1 MNALFEGLDE
11 KVADTLLKNAGKEAV
26 ASGNVILAEGKRT
39 ENLYLLES
47 GEVEIQKEAGGKRAI
62 LGTIGPGDFFGD
74 PGSIGDGKNYASFV
88 AKLDSTLRIF
98 DKHTVR
104 MMIET
109 YPGLTLNLAKEHSFI
124 INACNGFLSDQIDIQ
139 RVSGEKEIARINS
152 LVQATQTVNSSLELD
167 RVLELILQEAL
178 RITEAERGTIYL
190 VDDPSN
196 EIWARIIAGDEIRE
210 IRQPMGKGISG
221 YVAQTGETVN
231 IPDAYEDDRFNPEF
245 DRKSGFRTKNI
256 LCVPMRNKTGK
267 IIGVFQLINK
277 RHGTFDFDSDDE
289 ESLRA
294 FSINAA
300 LAVENSRLALRMVQ
314 TERLSAVGKMA
325 GTIIHDIKNPMA
337 TIRLYAQVLKK
348 KAGHEDVSP
357 LVDEIML
364 QIDRLLNL
372 AQEVLDFSR
381 GVSEMNFQPVKFEGF
396 VSDVVRFLER
406 DFEKRKI
413 DIRKEIEYQGDI
425 EIDSDRMI
433 RAILNIAGNA
443 ADAMPDGGIF
453 RISARSSVDRLTIE
467 LVDNGTGMPENVR
480 KRIFEPFVTYG
491 KKTGTGLGMSI
502 VKKIID
508 EHHGLIEIESEPGKG
523 TKILLELPLRQSRQN
538 EN

>member
-1 MNALFEGLDE
+1 MNALFEGLGQKD
-11 KVADTLLKNAGKEAV
+11 ADRLLKIARKETV
-26 ASGNVILAEGKRT
+26 APGTVILAEG
-39 ENLYLLES
+39 ENAGRLLLLES
-47 GEVEIQKEAGGKRAI
+47 GKVEIQKGVGGKQAI
-62 LGTIGPGDFFGD
+62 LGTIRRGDFFG
-74 PGSIGDGKNYASFV
+74 
-88 AKLDSTLRIF
+88 
-98 DKHTVR
+98 
-104 MMIET
+104 E
-109 YPGLTLNLAKEHSFI
+109 PGLTGGGKNSFSAVATEACSLCIFDELAVVTMVEKYPRLTLNMAKTLSARLRAS
-124 INACNGFLSDQIDIQ
+124 NDFLKNQIEMQ
-139 RVSGEKEIARINS
+139 RVVSNKEIARMYS

-190 VDDPSN
+190 VDDSAK

-221 YVAQTGETVN
+221 YVAETGETVN
-231 IPDAYEDDRFNPEF
+231 IPDAYKDERFNAEF
-245 DRKSGFRTKNI
+245 DKKSGFKTINI

-277 RHGTFDFDSDDE
+277 RHGTFDFDSSDE
-289 ESLRA
+289 DSLKA

-337 TIRLYAQVLKK
+337 TIRLYAQVLRK
-348 KAGHEDVSP
+348 KAGREDISP
-357 LVDEIML
+357 LVDEIIL

-381 GVSEMNFQPVKFEGF
+381 GVSEMNFQPVMFEGF
-396 VSDVVRFLER
+396 VSDVIRFLER

-413 DIRKEIEYQGDI
+413 AIRQKIEYHGEV
-425 EIDSDRMI
+425 EIDPDRMI

-453 RISARSSVDRLTIE
+453 GISAQSSGGKLTIE
-467 LVDNGTGMPENVR
+467 LLDNGTGMPENVR
-480 KRIFEPFVTYG
+480 KRIFEPFVTHG

-502 VKKIID
+502 VKNIID
-508 EHHGLIEIESEPGKG
+508 EHHGTIEIKSELGKG
-523 TKILLELPLRQSRQN
+523 TKIILELPLTQN
-538 EN
+538 S